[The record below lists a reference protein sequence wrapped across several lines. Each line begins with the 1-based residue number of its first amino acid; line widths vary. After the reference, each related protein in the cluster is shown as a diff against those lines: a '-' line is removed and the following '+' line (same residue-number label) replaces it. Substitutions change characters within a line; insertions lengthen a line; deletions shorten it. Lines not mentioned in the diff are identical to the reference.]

1 MVFVINIQS
10 IMLFNVD
17 AGMVSCHSFD
27 AALPSTYVLACWPR
41 AEPNPCLGNVEQV
54 LLGSTSHAPAA
65 PAQESREPPGRPC
78 GDFEADRTPSLLWA
92 TRSFPW
98 LRH

>member
-1 MVFVINIQS
+1 
-10 IMLFNVD
+10 MLFNVD

-54 LLGSTSHAPAA
+54 LTLRAIGVHQPCPGGPGAGITGTTGPAMW
-65 PAQESREPPGRPC
+65 G
-78 GDFEADRTPSLLWA
+78 F
-92 TRSFPW
+92 
-98 LRH
+98 